1 MKAGADPRLVS
12 DIESLLTKPVYFSE
26 LLDATRETPYR
37 EVLKAWSAVR
47 QRHQLERD
55 ERGRY
60 WLAAS
65 AKT

>member
-1 MKAGADPRLVS
+1 MSASADSALVAQ
-12 DIESLLTKPVYFSE
+12 IETLLKQPLYFSE
-26 LLDATRETPYR
+26 LLDALRARPYR

-47 QRHQLERD
+47 QRHTLDRD

-65 AKT
+65 